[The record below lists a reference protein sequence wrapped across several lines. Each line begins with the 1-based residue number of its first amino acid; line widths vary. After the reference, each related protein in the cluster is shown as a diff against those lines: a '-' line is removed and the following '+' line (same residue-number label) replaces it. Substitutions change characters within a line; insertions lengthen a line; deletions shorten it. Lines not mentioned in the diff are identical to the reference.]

1 MFERLLDL
9 LRSGP
14 AETDAAIDPAL
25 AAGALMF
32 EVVWADH
39 DIGRD
44 EIVSMIHLLQ
54 DLFDLNDPQV
64 EAIVAQTKIN
74 HDSSVGVFPFTQVL
88 NDQLSVEEKFG
99 VIRAMWIIAL
109 ADEKV
114 DAFEEHTIR
123 RIADLLYVPHSK
135 FIEAKLSA
143 RQIKSG
149 RPSS

>member
-9 LRSGP
+9 LRPGP
-14 AETDAAIDPAL
+14 ADTDAPIDPAL

-39 DIGRD
+39 DIAVD
-44 EIVSMIHLLQ
+44 EMASMSHLLQ
-54 DLFDLNDPQV
+54 DLFDLNDQQV
-64 EAIVAQTKIN
+64 TAIVAQTKTN
-74 HDSSVGVFPFTQVL
+74 HDSSIGVFPFTQIL
-88 NDQLSVEEKFG
+88 NDQLSPEEKFR
-99 VIRAMWIIAL
+99 VVRAMWVIAL
-109 ADEKV
+109 ADEQI

-143 RQIKSG
+143 RQKHSAK
-149 RPSS
+149 PSP